1 MRFVYFT
8 LFSLIIGFLS
18 FFTYQ
23 IGYERFEQSS
33 LSASKERLSLYQ
45 ASLRSTLERA
55 SHLPQVVTVHPHV
68 GAALSLGRVGLS
80 FNTYL
85 KTINEAAQSDVLF
98 VMDPN
103 GKTIASSNFD
113 LSESFVGKNYGF
125 RPYFKD
131 AMRGEQGRFFAIGAT
146 TGRPGYFISEPI
158 LEGNTPI
165 GVAVVKIEFDELL
178 ADWVNA
184 GEDVFITDADGV
196 IVLTSNNARIYK
208 TIGGLSQVRIAEL
221 SQSRKFAGRSI
232 EKLGFTSET
241 EKFEGRISLNGDPFY
256 VSSVNLPTLNW
267 KLHYLTP
274 LGGVSSSAI
283 VLATI
288 VFLLFGLSLLA
299 VLYIRSRIKQ
309 ERLELVAVE
318 AERVKEANIRL
329 EREVKTRRDTEK
341 KLRDTQAELIQSSR
355 LAALGKMSAAIVHEV
370 NQPVSAIR
378 TFTSSGSLLLK
389 KKRLDDANDVFTQI
403 KKMTERLGTITSD
416 LLVFSRKPVS
426 VPKRVNLH
434 DVIDTIALQYK
445 AELKASKIKLDMRLI
460 KADVYVMGSHVRFE
474 QLFSNLIKNAIQACE
489 NVHKPRITINTQTTD
504 KTVFIGFVDNGDGV
518 PQEIMDQL
526 FDPFFTTKGVG
537 KGVGLG
543 LALCYAIADEA
554 GGSIKCEN
562 HVDGGACF
570 VVELP
575 KTNAAST
582 VAGLEHVDA

>member
-1 MRFVYFT
+1 MRIVYFII
-8 LFSLIIGFLS
+8 FSLIIGFLS
-18 FFTYQ
+18 FFAYKF
-23 IGYERFEQSS
+23 GYERLEQSS
-33 LSASKERLSLYQ
+33 LSASQERLSLYR
-45 ASLRSTLERA
+45 ATLRSTLDRA
-55 SHLPQVVTVHPHV
+55 SHLPQVVAVHPHV
-68 GAALSLGRVGLS
+68 NAALYQGRVDLS
-80 FNTYL
+80 FNKYL

-98 VMDPN
+98 VMDRN
-103 GKTIASSNFD
+103 GRTIASSNFD

-125 RPYFKD
+125 RPYFKN
-131 AMRGEQGRFFAIGAT
+131 AMGGEQGRFFAIGAT

-158 LEGNTPI
+158 LEDETPI

-178 ADWVNA
+178 VDWVNA
-184 GEDVFITDADGV
+184 GEDVFITDSDGV
-196 IVLTSNNARIYK
+196 IVLSSKQEKIYK
-208 TIGGLSQVRIAEL
+208 TIKTLAPERLELL

-232 EKLGFTSET
+232 EKLGYTSET
-241 EKFEGRISLNGDPFY
+241 TEFEGRISLGGNPFY
-256 VSSVNLPTLNW
+256 VSSVNLSTLNW

-283 VLATI
+283 VLAMI

-299 VLYIRSRIKQ
+299 VLYTRSRIKQ

-318 AERVKEANIRL
+318 AERVKEANIQL
-329 EREVKTRRDTEK
+329 EKEVKTRRDTEK

-403 KKMTERLGTITSD
+403 KKMTERLGAITSD

-426 VPKRVNLH
+426 VPKQVNLH
-434 DVIDTIALQYK
+434 EVIDTIALQYK
-445 AELKASKIKLDMRLI
+445 AELRASKIKLNMKLI
-460 KADVYVMGSHVRFE
+460 EDDVYVVGSHVRFE
-474 QLFSNLIKNAIQACE
+474 QLFSNLMKNAIQACE
-489 NVHKPRITINTQTTD
+489 HVDKPRITINTQAT
-504 KTVFIGFVDNGDGV
+504 KNTVFIGFVDNGDGV
-518 PQEIMDQL
+518 SPEIMDQL

-554 GGSIKCEN
+554 NGSIRCEN

-570 VVELP
+570 IAEFP
-575 KTNAAST
+575 RTNAAALYE
-582 VAGLEHVDA
+582 VEHADA

>member
-1 MRFVYFT
+1 M
-8 LFSLIIGFLS
+8 
-18 FFTYQ
+18 
-23 IGYERFEQSS
+23 
-33 LSASKERLSLYQ
+33 
-45 ASLRSTLERA
+45 
-55 SHLPQVVTVHPHV
+55 HPHV

-85 KTINEAAQSDVLF
+85 KIINEAAQSDVLF

-562 HVDGGACF
+562 HVDGGAYF

>member
-33 LSASKERLSLYQ
+33 LSASQERLSLYQ

-85 KTINEAAQSDVLF
+85 KIINEAAQSDVLF

-460 KADVYVMGSHVRFE
+460 KDDVYVMGSHVRFE